1 MTSVVWKLKSIVAA
15 IGLFVAATGMAAG
28 QSARLDPLFERLK
41 NVDAADAPAL
51 EAKIRQE
58 WSKSGSP
65 SVDLL
70 LSRAKIAFDA
80 GDHKAA
86 MGHLTALTDH
96 APEFAEGWSLS
107 AITLFNMGKV
117 GPAMAAIERA
127 LALEPRHFV
136 ALEGLVL
143 IFDDAGLYGEAF
155 EILHRIEAIHP
166 HAEIL
171 SKARARLE
179 AKTLGQAL

>member
-1 MTSVVWKLKSIVAA
+1 MHQNL
-15 IGLFVAATGMAAG
+15 
-28 QSARLDPLFERLK
+28 P
-41 NVDAADAPAL
+41 
-51 EAKIRQE
+51 
-58 WSKSGSP
+58 
-65 SVDLL
+65 
-70 LSRAKIAFDA
+70 
-80 GDHKAA
+80 
-86 MGHLTALTDH
+86 
-96 APEFAEGWSLS
+96 
-107 AITLFNMGKV
+107 KV
-117 GPAMAAIERA
+117 GASVRSPCLIWVKLVQRWPQLNAP

-143 IFDDAGLYGEAF
+143 IFDDAGLYEEAF